1 MGAAP
6 GEQLRGTCNGR
17 LVSQTD
23 SCTRPGETLTPQA
36 QFSGEFVNTS
46 SGRLGRAGAAHA
58 ARDGARTLPAAG
70 SPGWVGE
77 GSGISIA
84 GRPAGHSRLCL
95 NNRL

>member
-1 MGAAP
+1 MGAAT

-17 LVSQTD
+17 LVSQTG